1 MSSFAAQIL
10 LDLTGTVREPRTLE
24 AGGHWLDGKATGT
37 GTADAMRARE
47 VFEQQL
53 GTLRK
58 RRAEAGLSRAAL
70 ALRCGVSESTIRNI
84 ETGRHLPTAQTL
96 AAIAAILPYSDA
108 GHSRIGE
115 PSRGILDGEP
125 VCLVGMDDGICTH
138 RQLLAALGGE
148 GGYLPP
154 SLLLSDPAC
163 ALAFCE
169 FRNRAVDARQT
180 ERIVLSE
187 VARAIRCYVGRNPLD
202 VWAIACADGRK
213 EVALCEWLLAAGL
226 GCLRLLL
233 VERSLPLLTS
243 AYRYASHRL
252 GREREIR
259 WGGLQADLTQLPL
272 HRLSQHLHRQ
282 LFCLI
287 GSQIGL
293 LDSEILMLRQ
303 ALVHAQKNDLLLLGF
318 DVSVGDPRSPADLIQ
333 REPLLQAVDAAHPL
347 LRAFIERPF
356 RLYLKDLHELRLGA
370 ALDITGCA
378 VPSSY
383 AVELRATVTT
393 PARKPRRYSLWRS
406 KRYQPQAL
414 QDSLYEEGWQLVR
427 QWQDDAQTPATGL
440 HLYQRVR
447 VEEPCASDG
456 PGSFQPVAAW
466 HQRPLWSDD
475 RAALCQDVLVQ
486 RQRRRFVTLCRTV
499 SQLRCQPVPV
509 RSPESARAVG
519 KRLAR
524 LACLLL

>member
-1 MSSFAAQIL
+1 MASFAAQIRSV
-10 LDLTGTVREPRTLE
+10 LTGT
-24 AGGHWLDGKATGT
+24 AGKPSTQEGRHQLDGRAVGVDP
-37 GTADAMRARE
+37 ADSTLTRDGC
-47 VFEQQL
+47 EQQL
-53 GTLRK
+53 GTLRS
-58 RRAEAGLSRAAL
+58 RRLEAGLSRAAL
-70 ALRCGVSESTIRNI
+70 ALRSGVSASTIRNI
-84 ETGRHLPTAQTL
+84 ETGRHLPTTQTL
-96 AAIAAILPYSDA
+96 AAIAAVLPCSDA
-108 GHSRIGE
+108 GYSLIGD
-115 PSRGILDGEP
+115 PKRGILDGEP
-125 VCLVGMDDGICTH
+125 VCLVGMDDGIRAH
-138 RQLLAALGGE
+138 LQLMHALSGE

-163 ALAFCE
+163 AAAFCE
-169 FRNRAVDARQT
+169 FRNRTVDAHRQS
-180 ERIVLSE
+180 IVSRE
-187 VARAIRCYVGRNPLD
+187 VAQAIRRCVGRNPLD

-233 VERSLPLLTS
+233 VEQSLPLLTS
-243 AYRYASHRL
+243 AYRHASHRL
-252 GREREIR
+252 GTERDIR
-259 WGGLQADLTQLPL
+259 WGGLQADLTQLPH

-287 GSQIGL
+287 GPQLGL
-293 LDSEILMLRQ
+293 LDSELLILRQ

-318 DVSVGDPRSPADLIQ
+318 DVSTGDPWLPQALVRK
-333 REPLLQAVDAAHPL
+333 EPLLQGADVAHPL
-347 LRAFIERPF
+347 LRAFVERPF
-356 RLYLKDLHELRLGA
+356 RLYLREMQGLRLGA
-370 ALDITGCA
+370 SLDVTSCA

-414 QDSLYEEGWQLVR
+414 QNSLHEEGWELVR
-427 QWQDDAQTPATGL
+427 QWQDDEQTPAAGL

-466 HQRPLWSDD
+466 RQRPLWSDD
-475 RAALCQDVLVQ
+475 GSAVCQDVLVH
-486 RQRRRFVTLCRTV
+486 RQRRLFVTLCRTV

-509 RSPESARAVG
+509 RSPESARSVG

-524 LACLLL
+524 LAYLLL